1 MGGNI
6 RRVVVLASALAFG
19 LAWCPEAGAGAGV
32 TDATAAQ
39 KSEAQKL
46 FIEAKQA
53 FDARK
58 LDDALK
64 GFRAS
69 YDTVASPNSLLM
81 VARTLRELDR
91 LVEAYATYEQVIKE
105 AEEAAK
111 LDAKYKNA
119 ADAGRKELGE
129 IQPRIAFLTLQIKG
143 ATPDTKITID
153 DREVS
158 PDQWGNQ
165 IPVRAGVVTITA
177 SAPGKAP
184 VNEDVTVTGGTSTH
198 VIDLE
203 KVWAPAPV
211 VAPPPPTTTEP
222 TPSDHKVMGLDQ
234 RTWAYVA
241 GGVGVAG
248 LATFGIFGAMSRSKY
263 NDLESSCPGGL
274 CPADR
279 QSDIDAGKRDQTIAN
294 IGLIVGV
301 VGLGTGTALYFLDD
315 RSGSGRETAARPS
328 TSVGLGPGSV
338 TVHGS
343 F

>member
-1 MGGNI
+1 MGGKFG
-6 RRVVVLASALAFG
+6 RVFVFATTLSLAA
-19 LAWCPEAGAGAGV
+19 AWCPEALAGANV
-32 TDATAAQ
+32 SQATPQQ

-46 FIEAKQA
+46 FLDAKKA

-69 YDTVASPNSLLM
+69 YDTVSSPNSLLM

-91 LVEAYATYEQVIKE
+91 LVEAYTTYNQVIAE
-105 AEEAAK
+105 ADEAAK
-111 LDAKYKNA
+111 QDPKYKAA
-119 ADAGRKELGE
+119 ADAAKKELGE
-129 IQPRIAFLTLQIKG
+129 VQPRIAFVTLQIKG
-143 ATPDTKITID
+143 ATADTTITID
-153 DREVS
+153 GREI
-158 PDQWGNQ
+158 PRDQWDKAV
-165 IPVRAGVVTITA
+165 PVRAGVVAITA
-177 SAPGKAP
+177 ASPGKAP
-184 VNEDVTVTGGTSTH
+184 VNEDVTVAGGSSTH
-198 VIDLE
+198 VMDLA
-203 KVWAPAPV
+203 KVWEPAPS
-211 VAPPPPTTTEP
+211 APPTPPPTKEVTVDDKTILGME
-222 TPSDHKVMGLDQ
+222 Q

-248 LATFGIFGAMSRSKY
+248 LATFGVFGAMSRSKY
-263 NDLESSCPGGL
+263 NDLESSCPGGI

-315 RSGSGRETAARPS
+315 KSGSGRETATKPS

-338 TVHGS
+338 TVQGS